1 MAEKENRKKGDCVI
15 KYEAHLTE
23 EGDLGAN
30 LEIEGMGLDILVGV
44 RSIIDAVCRDNDI
57 PVSVYL
63 KWIEGLVV
71 EGTSVDV
78 GAIEAMKEG
87 KK

>member
-30 LEIEGMGLDILVGV
+30 LEIEGMGLDILIGI
-44 RSIIDAVCRDNDI
+44 RSIIGEICRDNGI
-57 PVSVYL
+57 SVPFFL
-63 KWIEGLVV
+63 GMIERCDVA
-71 EGTSVDV
+71 GTSVDV

>member
-1 MAEKENRKKGDCVI
+1 MAEKETRKKGDCLI

-23 EGDLGAN
+23 EGELDAN
-30 LEIEGMGLDILVGV
+30 LKLEGMGIDIAIGI
-44 RSIIDAVCRDNDI
+44 RSIIDVICRDKGISVPFFLGMIERCDFAG
-57 PVSVYL
+57 VSVD
-63 KWIEGLVV
+63 I
-71 EGTSVDV
+71 